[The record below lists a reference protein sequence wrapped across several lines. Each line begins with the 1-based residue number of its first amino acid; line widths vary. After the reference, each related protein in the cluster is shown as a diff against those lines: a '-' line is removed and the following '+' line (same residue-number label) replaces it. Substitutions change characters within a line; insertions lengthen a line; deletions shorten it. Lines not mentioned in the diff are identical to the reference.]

1 MEVIPAIDL
10 RQGQVVRLY
19 KGDFG
24 KETIYSENP
33 TKVAQ
38 EWERSGATRIHIVD
52 LDGAKEG
59 LSDNLKAISNI
70 SNAVDIDLQMGGGIR
85 KLETAKNVIA
95 LGIQR
100 IILGTVA
107 IENPNLVR
115 KACEDLGPDSVIV
128 GLDARK
134 NNILTKGWQKRSST
148 TTIELMREMVS
159 LGVHRFIYTDVDRDG
174 TLEGPNLGAISEL
187 MEKVQTPLIAS
198 GGISSISNLEQL
210 ASLGVEGA
218 IVGVALYERKFDLHE
233 AIEKVK

>member
-1 MEVIPAIDL
+1 
-10 RQGQVVRLY
+10 
-19 KGDFG
+19 
-24 KETIYSENP
+24 
-33 TKVAQ
+33 
-38 EWERSGATRIHIVD
+38 
-52 LDGAKEG
+52 
-59 LSDNLKAISNI
+59 
-70 SNAVDIDLQMGGGIR
+70 MGGGIR

-107 IENPNLVR
+107 IENPNLAR

-134 NNILTKGWQKRSST
+134 YNILTKGWQKRSST